1 MSYKTIMVHVDDSI
15 HAAER
20 IRIAAALAAEHGA
33 HLTGVAATGVSRF
46 AAVGSSGPGSEA
58 GSLHAKAHE
67 MRERARAALLAFEQ
81 QAAAAGVATF
91 ESALIDD
98 EATGALESQARYADL
113 LVVSQTDL
121 DLPDARTGTGL
132 PEYLMLNTGRP
143 VLIVPYAG
151 TFPTVG
157 ATPLVAWDESIEA
170 SRAVSAA
177 LPILERARSV
187 TVAVLQV
194 SASAQSQPG
203 QDIALFLAR
212 HGVRCEVTTQCSP
225 IAVGPCLL
233 SMACD
238 LGSDLI
244 VMGGYGHSR
253 LREMLLGGATA
264 AVLESM
270 TVPVLIAH

>member
-1 MSYKTIMVHVDDSI
+1 MSYKTIIVHVDDSI

-46 AAVGSSGPGSEA
+46 ATGNWPGSQA
-58 GSLHAKAHE
+58 GSPHAKQDE
-67 MRERARAALLAFEQ
+67 LRERARAALAAFDK
-81 QAAAAGVATF
+81 QAAGAGVAAF
-91 ESALIDD
+91 ESVLIDD
-98 EATGALESQARYADL
+98 EATGALELRARYADL
-113 LVVSQTDL
+113 TVVSQTDL
-121 DLPDARTGTGL
+121 DIPDAHTGTGL

-157 ATPLVAWDESIEA
+157 TRPLVAWDDSVEA
-170 SRAVSAA
+170 SRAVSGA
-177 LPILERARSV
+177 LPLLERARNV
-187 TVAVLQV
+187 TVAVLQAG
-194 SASAQSQPG
+194 SPTETEPG
-203 QDIALFLAR
+203 EDIALFLAR
-212 HGVRCEVTTQCSP
+212 HGVPCEVTTQCSP
-225 IAVGPCLL
+225 LAVGPCLL

-238 LGSDLI
+238 LGADLI

-264 AVLESM
+264 AILESM
-270 TVPVLIAH
+270 TVPVLMAH

>member
-1 MSYKTIMVHVDDSI
+1 MSYKTIVVHVDDSI

-33 HLTGVAATGVSRF
+33 HLIGVAATGVSRF
-46 AAVGSSGPGSEA
+46 AHPDSWPAPAA
-58 GSLHAKAHE
+58 GASD
-67 MRERARAALLAFEQ
+67 RARAALQAFDQRARAAGLAAFESVLDDDD
-81 QAAAAGVATF
+81 AAG
-91 ESALIDD
+91 AL
-98 EATGALESQARYADL
+98 ALRARYADL
-113 LVVSQTDL
+113 AVVSQTDL
-121 DLPDARTGTGL
+121 DIPEARVGTGL

-151 TFPTVG
+151 AFRTVG
-157 ATPLVAWDESIEA
+157 ATPLVAWDESLEA
-170 SRAVSAA
+170 SRAVAAA

-187 TVAVLQV
+187 TVAEFN
-194 SASAQSQPG
+194 AAAAEGRQPG
-203 QDIALFLAR
+203 QQIALYLAR
-212 HGVRCEVTTQCSP
+212 HGVRCEVSAQASP
-225 IAVGPCLL
+225 LAVGPGLL
-233 SMACD
+233 SLACD

-270 TVPVLIAH
+270 TVPVLMAH

>member
-1 MSYKTIMVHVDDSI
+1 MSYKTIIVHVDDSI

-20 IRIAAALAAEHGA
+20 IRVAAALAAEHGA

-46 AAVGSSGPGSEA
+46 AAAGNWPGSEA
-58 GSLHAKAHE
+58 GSPHA
-67 MRERARAALLAFEQ
+67 RVDLLRDRARAALLAFDR
-81 QAAAAGVATF
+81 QAAGAGVATF

-98 EATGALESQARYADL
+98 EATGALELRARYADL
-113 LVVSQTDL
+113 TVVSQTDL
-121 DLPDARTGTGL
+121 DIPDARTGTGL

-143 VLIVPYAG
+143 LLIVPYAG

-157 ATPLVAWDESIEA
+157 SKPLVAWDESIEA
-170 SRAVSAA
+170 SRAVSGA

-187 TVAVLQV
+187 TVAVLQA
-194 SASAQSQPG
+194 SASAETQPG
-203 QDIALFLAR
+203 EDIALFLAR
-212 HGVRCEVTTQCSP
+212 HGVHCEVSSQCSP
-225 IAVGPCLL
+225 IEVGPCLL

-264 AVLESM
+264 AILESM

>member
-1 MSYKTIMVHVDDSI
+1 MSYKTIVVHVDDSI
-15 HAAER
+15 HAAQR

-46 AAVGSSGPGSEA
+46 ADPNSLSELAA
-58 GSLHAKAHE
+58 GAAAGTISAL
-67 MRERARAALLAFEQ
+67 RERASAALSAFEQRARAAGVTAFE
-81 QAAAAGVATF
+81 AALV
-91 ESALIDD
+91 EDD
-98 EATGALESQARYADL
+98 TGGAMELRARYADL
-113 LVVSQTDL
+113 VVVSQVDR
-121 DLPDARTGTGL
+121 DEPDTSIGTGL

-157 ATPLVAWDESIEA
+157 ANALVAWDESVEA
-170 SRAVSAA
+170 TRAVSNA
-177 LPILERARSV
+177 LPMLERARKV
-187 TVAVLQV
+187 TVAVFNAAP
-194 SASAQSQPG
+194 SEGHQPG
-203 QDIALFLAR
+203 HDIALFLAR
-212 HGVRCEVTTQCSP
+212 HGVTCEVRSVSSP
-225 IAVGPCLL
+225 AAVGPCML

-264 AVLESM
+264 AILESM
-270 TVPVLIAH
+270 TVPVLMSH

>member
-1 MSYKTIMVHVDDSI
+1 MSYKTIIVHVDDSI

-20 IRIAAALAAEHGA
+20 IRIAAVLAAEHGA

-46 AAVGSSGPGSEA
+46 AAAGNWPGSEP
-58 GSLHAKAHE
+58 GSPHAKKDE
-67 MRERARAALLAFEQ
+67 LGERARAALAAFDR
-81 QAAAAGVATF
+81 QAAGAGVATF
-91 ESALIDD
+91 ESVLIDD
-98 EATGALESQARYADL
+98 EASAALELRARYADL
-113 LVVSQTDL
+113 VVVSQTDI
-121 DLPDARTGTGL
+121 DIPDGRTGTGL

-151 TFPTVG
+151 AFATVG
-157 ATPLVAWDESIEA
+157 ARPLVAWDESIEA
-170 SRAVSAA
+170 SRAVSGA
-177 LPILERARSV
+177 LPILERARNV
-187 TVAVLQV
+187 TVAVLQA
-194 SASAQSQPG
+194 ASPSESQPG
-203 QDIALFLAR
+203 EDIALFLAR
-212 HGVRCEVTTQCSP
+212 HGVTCEVTTQCSP

-264 AVLESM
+264 AILESM
-270 TVPVLIAH
+270 TVPVLMAH